1 MSFPIAQGT
10 SEVVKLQ
17 RMATS
22 MIADKKKLFEILT
35 KIVDRCK
42 RDKDAEMIKH
52 LEEAIELWTQMM
64 LEEHD
69 QDMKSEANVAKMQQ
83 SCDEWLEELLILLSN
98 GEVALWTDEGTIK
111 TARNPQS
118 VRTLF
123 ASEAGELDNLRAQ
136 LAVARERE
144 SIQGAEIA
152 SKDADLVELKANLNA
167 LAQQLS
173 DTKRNNNELSQEPL
187 REQLLA
193 LRAELDEVN
202 LSLLTATND
211 VTTLNRHNS
220 KLQEELS
227 LLQKEVEK
235 KNGTIDELKKCISD
249 LDTSVNMSKSE
260 LDLVRS
266 TFVRCRQLIAQTR
279 TRVAEN
285 PMPEVEVITHCDK
298 EPTTVRPCH
307 FRNLTIGCLVY
318 CLIFFLMV
326 GVHRRW
332 AFRLKSRMAR

>member
-1 MSFPIAQGT
+1 LSFPIAQGT

-123 ASEAGELDNLRAQ
+123 ASEAGELDNLRSQ
-136 LAVARERE
+136 LAVAREP
-144 SIQGAEIA
+144 
-152 SKDADLVELKANLNA
+152 V
-167 LAQQLS
+167 
-173 DTKRNNNELSQEPL
+173 

-202 LSLLTATND
+202 SSLLTATND
-211 VTTLNRHNS
+211 VTTLNRHKS

-249 LDTSVNMSKSE
+249 LDTWVNMSKSE

-279 TRVAEN
+279 ARVAEN
-285 PMPEVEVITHCDK
+285 PMPEVEVVTHCDK

-307 FRNLTIGCLVY
+307 FRNHMCTIGCIVVFTKNW
-318 CLIFFLMV
+318 CHIFF
-326 GVHRRW
+326 
-332 AFRLKSRMAR
+332 